1 VKNLAVI
8 IAVPIAVVAV
18 LILVCGV
25 CCLMRNHRKL
35 PEGIRV
41 PRNGGKKSR
50 GYAEGRSRRKRT
62 GFEKTT
68 DEFEMGTVS
77 GYRDEPAEVYGD
89 IPEHTARRD

>member
-1 VKNLAVI
+1 MKNLAVI

-18 LILVCGV
+18 LVLVCGV

-77 GYRDEPAEVYGD
+77 GYRDEPAEVYSD
-89 IPEHTARRD
+89 IPEHSAQRD